1 MKIIYVE
8 INDLSAFNFARIKKL
23 TATFTETLQII
34 LGTNGSG
41 KTNLLKQLSPLPPP
55 RSDYGENG
63 YRRLVIKH
71 QGDTYE
77 LISDF
82 SNKASP
88 HAFIKNGKNLNEGGT
103 TNVQIEFVE
112 DCLGWTPEIQNIAY
126 GAYDFC
132 KMTVGVRKALLLTSN
147 PANLGFI
154 LDYFKKAGSKVRS
167 LKSNLAHLEE
177 RKALLESK
185 LLDDTT
191 VSILTEEKDTLVK
204 NTFIFTDLMGRV
216 KSFISMNRVAGNPK
230 LQWESLISEISQ
242 SSTYIKNTL
251 PQWRTVDRTTPI
263 PEQIRTC
270 ENTLNLILGKLSSQ
284 NEQLTEIAAQLA
296 ESEFALKELSE
307 HETVTAVRLRI
318 DALRKR
324 IAHLEKQKTDTP
336 IPENLLDDSKGVLT
350 VLASILDIFIDC
362 PVTLIT
368 RRQYSLKSHKL
379 QSAKMRIQ
387 GYHYDINK
395 ISGDIKTLEKSIT
408 LRLSDLPQSNCAKEG
423 CLLYVSFKS
432 SYENTVVALQR
443 ATDRKNSLV
452 SKLNKNERYVALQT
466 EQLNTL
472 SVYMSACDKLFSFIT
487 EYDYLK
493 PLFQHKDTLRILQT
507 NPNVFLH
514 RAEQLVNASKAS
526 YEYKKQCDLLY
537 KEELDLSKTK
547 DLSELETQRL
557 EATHKSLLEKK
568 DKLVFRINN
577 LTQEKLRYTAQITQ
591 IETYKKVFEKTTR
604 LIQELTEVTSLV
616 KQEEENK
623 FLSEVLLDMEKE
635 NNKLFSRIGEINIVL
650 QEQGNI
656 KSRYTEEVLN
666 QLEKLEQEKK
676 NWEDLEYALNKIP
689 HTHTVTYL
697 NAIIGL
703 INHHISMVFTYDF
716 QLCPVNPD
724 KSLDYRFP
732 YNARLPDQDTYNTV
746 PDISNCSRA
755 QAEIVNFT
763 FALALRKIKQLNDY
777 PLFTDEIGSSFDV
790 VHKTQVL
797 DLLKHLIVE
806 DEISQ
811 MFLVNHHAL
820 VHEGMTNGEVL
831 ILNDANIMK
840 PVSYNDHVEIDMK

>member
-8 INDLSAFNFARIKKL
+8 INDLNAFAFARIKKL

-77 LISDF
+77 LVSDF
-82 SNKASP
+82 SNKTSP

-103 TNVQIEFVE
+103 TGVQVEFVE
-112 DCLGWTPEIQNIAY
+112 DCLGWTQEVQNIAY
-126 GAYDFC
+126 GTYDFC
-132 KMTVGVRKALLLTSN
+132 KMTVGARKALLLTSN

-154 LDYFKKAGSKVRS
+154 LDYFKKAGSKVRG

-185 LLDDTT
+185 LLDDAT
-191 VSILTEEKDTLVK
+191 IAHLTEEKETLVK
-204 NTFIFTDLMGRV
+204 NTFTFTDLMGRV
-216 KSFISMNRVAGNPK
+216 KSFISMNRVEGDPEA
-230 LQWESLISEISQ
+230 QWKTLITQIRDT
-242 SSTYIKNTL
+242 STYIKRTL
-251 PQWRTVDRTTPI
+251 PQWKSVDRTKPVADQLK
-263 PEQIRTC
+263 ERESQ
-270 ENTLNLILGKLSSQ
+270 LNLILGRLMSQ
-284 NEQLTEIAAQLA
+284 NEHLTDITAQLT
-296 ESEFALKELSE
+296 ESEFALKELSQ
-307 HETVTAVRLRI
+307 HETATAVRLRI

-324 IAHLEKQKTDTP
+324 ISQLEKIKTDTP
-336 IPENLLDDSKGVLT
+336 IPEPLLDESKGVL
-350 VLASILDIFIDC
+350 VALQSILDVFIDC

-368 RRQYSLKSHKL
+368 RRHYSLKTQKL
-379 QSAKMRIQ
+379 QAAEMRIQ

-395 ISGDIKTLEKSIT
+395 LNGDIATLEKSIT

-423 CLLYVSFKS
+423 CLLYVNFKN
-432 SYENTVVALQR
+432 SYENTLSALSR
-443 ATDRKNSLV
+443 AQHRKEHLTSR
-452 SKLNKNERYVALQT
+452 LNKAVRYVSLQT

-472 SVYMSACDKLFSFIT
+472 SVYMTACDKLFSFIT
-487 EYDYLK
+487 EHDYLK
-493 PLFQHKDTLRILQT
+493 PLFQHKDTLRMLQT

-514 RAEQLVNASKAS
+514 RTEQLINASYAT

-547 DLSELETQRL
+547 DLSELEKQRL
-557 EATHKSLLEKK
+557 EKTYKT
-568 DKLVFRINN
+568 
-577 LTQEKLRYTAQITQ
+577 LTQKKQVLVKHIRELTSQQHQYSLQISQ
-591 IETYKKVFEKTTR
+591 IETYQKIYEKMTHLMSDLNT
-604 LIQELTEVTSLV
+604 VTSAV

-623 FLSEVLLDMEKE
+623 FLSSVLHDMERE
-635 NNKLFSRIGEINIVL
+635 NNRLFSRIGEINIVL

-666 QLEKLEQEKK
+666 QLDRLEREKK

-689 HTHTVTYL
+689 HDHTVAYL
-697 NAIIGL
+697 NAIIRL
-703 INHHISMVFTYDF
+703 INHYISMVFTYDF
-716 QLCPVNPD
+716 QLLQINSE
-724 KSLDYRFP
+724 KTLDYKFP
-732 YNARLPDQDTYNTV
+732 YCARLPDQDIYNDV
-746 PDISNCSRA
+746 SDISHCSLA
-755 QAEIVNFT
+755 QTEIVNFT
-763 FALALRKIKQLNDY
+763 FALALRKIKQLTDY

-797 DLLKHLIVE
+797 DLLKHLIVD

-840 PVSYNDHVEIDMK
+840 PASYNEHVDIEMR